1 MNLFSRQNLKKKDKQ
16 NDNIYRL
23 LLPSFIAICICMICL
38 STATW
43 AWFTSATSTSVSS
56 IKAAYNLSYGIN
68 NYDKLTLIDGSVTYT
83 IDNTGT
89 CSITLSAENSS
100 TNGYCIINYG
110 NNDYYTNLINKGTTY
125 GFTITAS
132 EGTVITLTPK
142 WGALPSEINQIN
154 IISNEA
160 NNGSNSTIVTS
171 TLDGESA
178 DDESTK
184 NEDDIDI
191 DVDNKEE
198 DASKDGKTASEE
210 KTDEVSSNL
219 EEEQNI
225 EKTENKDIEEITNS
239 NEGLSEESN
248 KSTDDSTADVTNDG
262 DESSIDETGVLQNSS
277 LESIESAN
285 SGDNL
290 AES

>member
-89 CSITLSAENSS
+89 CSITLSAENST

-110 NNDYYTNLINKGTTY
+110 GKDYYTSSISKGTTY

-142 WGALPSEINQIN
+142 WGSLPSGIVQDN
-154 IISNEA
+154 IISNVA
-160 NNGSNSTIVTS
+160 NNGSNNAIVIS
-171 TLDGESA
+171 ALDGESA
-178 DDESTK
+178 DDELTT
-184 NEDDIDI
+184 NEEDVDT
-191 DVDNKEE
+191 DVDNKKEEE
-198 DASKDGKTASEE
+198 DASENKELTNEEKDNFSSGSEE
-210 KTDEVSSNL
+210 EN
-219 EEEQNI
+219 QNI
-225 EKTENKDIEEITNS
+225 EETEKQNEEPSKDSSESSPTEVTNS
-239 NEGLSEESN
+239 
-248 KSTDDSTADVTNDG
+248 DDKTIK
-262 DESSIDETGVLQNSS
+262 DESDESHNSS
-277 LESIESAN
+277 SELTESVN
-285 SGDNL
+285 SGNDS

>member
-1 MNLFSRQNLKKKDKQ
+1 MNLFSKYNLKKKDKQ

-23 LLPSFIAICICMICL
+23 LLPSFIAICICTICL
-38 STATW
+38 STTSW
-43 AWFTSATSTSVSS
+43 AWFTSTTSTSVSS

-89 CSITLSAENSS
+89 CSITLSAENST

-142 WGALPSEINQIN
+142 WGSLPTN
-154 IISNEA
+154 IASNYIIA
-160 NNGSNSTIVTS
+160 NNADNNSNPISTTS
-171 TLDGESA
+171 LDDFDLIDEDLSST
-178 DDESTK
+178 DDQE
-184 NEDDIDI
+184 NVDDVEVQEQQDTS
-191 DVDNKEE
+191 N
-198 DASKDGKTASEE
+198 DGTTTSEE
-210 KTDEVSSNL
+210 KTDEVPSEL
-219 EEEQNI
+219 ENQNI
-225 EKTENKDIEEITNS
+225 EEKQNEEPSKDSSESSSTEVTNS
-239 NEGLSEESN
+239 
-248 KSTDDSTADVTNDG
+248 DDKTIKGEG
-262 DESSIDETGVLQNSS
+262 DESHNSS
-277 LESIESAN
+277 SELTESVN
-285 SGDNL
+285 SGNDS